1 MKRKKRFF
9 KKFIKIKKVTK
20 KKEKKIDYDY
30 KNIFPFY
37 ENLLDKF
44 GIVQYKNI
52 QIPRLFF
59 FNSLFSYFEKYKKP
73 FNEIYEKIN
82 FEYLYVKYFSSKF
95 WLFSENNN
103 EIKKTNKNKKT
114 TGLDINQLNKEN
126 IFLNDIENNDEQNFA
141 LNDHSTFSFIKFQN
155 NIPFMTDLN
164 EENSLNKKSQKK
176 IFKLKLY
183 DKNNNLIHK
192 KRGRRTEIVKLHPHS
207 AFDDDN
213 ILRKIQVHFLTFL
226 VSFTNDYLDALS
238 SNWKKKNIYNFKQL
252 DYQLKKTINHQYIE
266 QMKIM
271 TIGDILQMQASPKN
285 RSCPK
290 NINEIIYKKICEQ
303 YPELKLYYFNK
314 LFKEF
319 FVEYYY
325 NKNERFVIINR
336 VKVILSN
343 KTKTFIQLIQKN
355 IKFKEKFKIVASYFY
370 MNNQKEKKYEISEKN
385 VNEQTNIKQKPIFII
400 D

>member
-20 KKEKKIDYDY
+20 KKEKEIDYDY
-30 KNIFPFY
+30 KNILPFY

-59 FNSLFSYFEKYKKP
+59 FNSLYSYFEKYKKP

-82 FEYLYVKYFSSKF
+82 FEYLYVKYYSSKF
-95 WLFSENNN
+95 WLFSENN
-103 EIKKTNKNKKT
+103 
-114 TGLDINQLNKEN
+114 
-126 IFLNDIENNDEQNFA
+126 IENNDEQNLA
-141 LNDHSTFSFIKFQN
+141 LNDHSTFSFIKFQD
-155 NIPFMTDLN
+155 NIPMTDLN
-164 EENSLNKKSQKK
+164 EENSLNKKSQKQ